1 MPSIDISSVM
11 KKVGE
16 YAKSP
21 DGIKKQKAILDKY
34 RKEGV
39 RKTGSGDRVITMSD
53 MEDASSKLALAI
65 INSARSY
72 AGMSGSGGIPPSVM
86 SLIETLDYTK
96 PMEMSDGSYVVNMY
110 FCLADRDALYRP
122 SLSDAYDGVN
132 NIIALFNSGYSANGY
147 VYGYWDNHQYTG
159 EWNTLRQN
167 LGDNFAY
174 IRSRKERDGLYFMQS
189 GVDDF
194 NGNYGSYYGANAVLG
209 DEYK

>member
-1 MPSIDISSVM
+1 MPSIDMSSIM
-11 KKVGE
+11 KKVGA

-21 DGIKKQKAILDKY
+21 DGIKRQTAVLDKY

-39 RKTGSGDRVITMSD
+39 RKTGTGDRVITTTD
-53 MEDASSKLALAI
+53 MEDAAAKLALMITNA
-65 INSARSY
+65 ARSY

-96 PMEMSDGSYVVNMY
+96 PMEMSDGSYVVNLY

-122 SLSDAYDGVN
+122 SLLDTYGGID
-132 NIIALFNSGYSANGY
+132 NIIALFNSGYNASDY

-159 EWNTLRQN
+159 EWNILRQN
-167 LGDNFAY
+167 PFSDFAY